1 MRGRQSSHRELL
13 RPAIGQTASSSDS
26 TRPAVIAD
34 NLDLLPVTAGEL
46 DAIEAF
52 LMPQILRLLET
63 NASNKQ
69 DDSKRPQ
76 TAAIVPENEGAL
88 S

>member
-13 RPAIGQTASSSDS
+13 RPAAGPKAGGSDS
-26 TRPAVIAD
+26 TRPAVISD
-34 NLDLLPVTAGEL
+34 DLKRLPITAEEL

-52 LMPQILRLLET
+52 LMPQMLRLLET
-63 NASNKQ
+63 SPSKH

-76 TAAIVPENEGAL
+76 TTAIVSENEGAL

>member
-13 RPAIGQTASSSDS
+13 RPATGQTAGSSDS
-26 TRPAVIAD
+26 TRPAVIA
-34 NLDLLPVTAGEL
+34 NKLELLPVTAKEL

-63 NASNKQ
+63 GAGKQ
-69 DDSKRPQ
+69 DDSKRSQ
-76 TAAIVPENEGAL
+76 TTAIVPENEGAL

>member
-13 RPAIGQTASSSDS
+13 RPATGQKASSSDS
-26 TRPAVIAD
+26 TCPAVIAD
-34 NLDLLPVTAGEL
+34 NLELLPVAAEEL

-63 NASNKQ
+63 
-69 DDSKRPQ
+69 DSKRPQ

>member
-13 RPAIGQTASSSDS
+13 RPVPGQKAGGSDG

-34 NLDLLPVTAGEL
+34 NLELLPVTAEEL

-52 LMPQILRLLET
+52 LMPQILRLLESS
-63 NASNKQ
+63 ASKQ

-76 TAAIVPENEGAL
+76 TTAIVPENEGAL

>member
-13 RPAIGQTASSSDS
+13 RPATDRTAGSSDS
-26 TRPAVIAD
+26 TRPVAIAD
-34 NLDLLPVTAGEL
+34 DLELLPVTAEEL

-63 NASNKQ
+63 SPSKQ

-76 TAAIVPENEGAL
+76 TTAIVPENEGAL

>member
-13 RPAIGQTASSSDS
+13 RPVAGQKVSDS
-26 TRPAVIAD
+26 DGTRPAVVSE
-34 NLDLLPVTAGEL
+34 DLEHLPVTAEEL

-63 NASNKQ
+63 NPSKQ

-76 TAAIVPENEGAL
+76 TAAIVLENEGAPL
-88 S
+88 

>member
-13 RPAIGQTASSSDS
+13 RPATGQKPSSSDS
-26 TRPAVIAD
+26 ARPAVIAD
-34 NLDLLPVTAGEL
+34 NLELFPVTPEEL
-46 DAIEAF
+46 DAIEAY

-63 NASNKQ
+63 SASKK

-76 TAAIVPENEGAL
+76 TAATVPENEGAL